1 MFKIIRNLKE
11 RKRIEKELKELK
23 DEYFLQRRILNR
35 LLKLVDQLEINE
47 DDPIS
52 QRLLP
57 KLQEASNIL
66 IRKEVDILELELH
79 LEDLK

>member
-57 KLQEASNIL
+57 KLEEASNIL